1 MYDFASASSVNNKLN
16 QESKHMYILQNAL
29 KKPSNLTKK
38 LYNSTVSPEVN
49 RTSSIYIQD
58 RSDNESYEN
67 LFPYEGAADQNMADP
82 EFKSQNLNNFKLR
95 KRVLKSVDGAAEGKR
110 LFDNHAIVYRVKQ
123 R

>member
-1 MYDFASASSVNNKLN
+1 MNNKLN

-67 LFPYEGAADQNMADP
+67 LFPYDGAADQNVADP
-82 EFKSQNLNNFKLR
+82 EFKSQNLNKLR
-95 KRVLKSVDGAAEGKR
+95 KRVLKSVDEAAEGKQ